1 MAHELMRISG
11 SRLLSNTWKQELV
24 VTEDGVESEVLQV
37 FRRIKMVVPFDR
49 IAQVNLVRGIL
60 TADLEV
66 VNKGGTDNIVVRAL
80 GKTEAEKAKALI
92 ESRMREASR
101 APSTSASFSVADELA
116 KLAELRKRGIINESE
131 FQAQKDKLL
140 K

>member
-1 MAHELMRISG
+1 VAHELMRISG

-66 VNKGGTDNIVVRAL
+66 VNKGTDNIVVRAL

>member
-1 MAHELMRISG
+1 VAHELMRING